1 MELVAVDLET
11 TGFDTSAD
19 RIIEI
24 GAVRL
29 TLDGDGTLVLG
40 ERFSTFV
47 APDRPIGAA
56 ITRLTGITDADLVG
70 APAAADAVARFAE
83 FAGGAWLV
91 GHNVAFDLAFL
102 ERSGYPPGA
111 RWLDSADLAS
121 VVLPGAPS
129 YALQRLAADA
139 AIDPGSAHR
148 ALDDAVTCASV
159 LRDLTLRARS
169 IDPLVLEECAATASL
184 IGEPAA
190 AFFRGLVKMRFA
202 GGGDVTSGRAPSLAL
217 GRGSPPE
224 ALSSPRF
231 AGGSPPAVALETRR
245 LPSTSP
251 PPVDLATATVFAH
264 DGPLA
269 RAVDAYEDRPQQR
282 ELAGA
287 IERIF
292 ASGGALVAEAGT
304 GVGKSMAYLVPALAR
319 AIGGERVIVSTH
331 ALPLQDQLV
340 RKDLPALQAALG
352 TGVSVALLKGRGNY
366 LCPRRWQIFRG
377 QVATRE
383 EARLLLKTLV
393 WRTTTTSGDRAELN
407 LLGGEGELWPRISA
421 DDETCTSRRCAG
433 TRGGCYLE
441 GARQAA
447 AKAGIVVAN
456 HALLLHDARAGNTI
470 LPEAEHVVVDE
481 AHRLEDVAADAFGFK
496 LEDRRLRRDLERI
509 ARSPLVVASLR
520 TGSPAGE
527 APPSSGAPPDPMRV
541 AAAEILRAEVAR
553 AHETG
558 AETFAALQELLA
570 GGSEEGSGPRD
581 RLRLTDALR
590 RDEGRWLPVE
600 VAAERLA
607 DACAGVRRAG
617 ERLEALA
624 TFEEEDAATELESA
638 LKELIG
644 TQGAI
649 AHGIHDP
656 RRGEVAWLERRGPP
670 GGTEATSIG
679 MYVAPAH
686 VGGAVR
692 RTLVDKHRSV
702 VFTSATLAVAGSLA
716 FAMERFGVSDV
727 ADGLLVGSPFDYAS
741 QASLLVPSDGV
752 LPDDP
757 DYPAECADAIT
768 EIGRALSGRTL
779 VLFTSHAAMRDVSAR
794 LEGLE
799 SSNVAVLTQGVDG
812 SRRAILERFAQG
824 GAVLLGTQSFWE
836 GVDLPG
842 DLLRCVVVTRLPF
855 DVPDDPLVQGRS
867 ERYDDPFREYHLP
880 QAALR
885 LRQGVGRLIRTR
897 TDRGAI
903 VLLDRRI
910 VTKEYGPT
918 LLASLPPA
926 RLQRVPHEALAAL
939 VAEWCA
945 R

>member
-1 MELVAVDLET
+1 M
-11 TGFDTSAD
+11 
-19 RIIEI
+19 
-24 GAVRL
+24 RL
-29 TLDGDGTLVLG
+29 TLDGDGSLALG

-56 ITRLTGITDADLVG
+56 ITRLTGITDADLVD
-70 APAAADAVARFAE
+70 APRVEDAVARFAE

-102 ERSGYPPGA
+102 ERWGHPPGA
-111 RWLDSADLAS
+111 RWLDTADIAS
-121 VVLPGAPS
+121 VVLPGSPS

-148 ALDDAVTCASV
+148 ALDDALTCAAV
-159 LRDLTLRARS
+159 LRDLAVRARA
-169 IDPLVLEECAATASL
+169 IDPLVLEEARSVAPL
-184 IGEPAA
+184 LGEPAG
-190 AFFRGLVKMRFA
+190 AFFAAVAGSAVRGVWVDGA
-202 GGGDVTSGRAPSLAL
+202 SAAATESL
-217 GRGSPPE
+217 GR
-224 ALSSPRF
+224 
-231 AGGSPPAVALETRR
+231 AGGSPVLARGTGEGRAAADGE
-245 LPSTSP
+245 SESSASP
-251 PPVDLATATVFAH
+251 TWSEHVLSPE
-264 DGPLA
+264 GPLA
-269 RAVDAYEDRPQQR
+269 LAFSGFEDRPEQR

-292 ASGGALVAEAGT
+292 DSGGALVAEAGT
-304 GVGKSMAYLVPALAR
+304 GVGKSLAYAVPALAR
-319 AIGGERVIVSTH
+319 ALAGERVIVSTH

-340 RKDLPALQAALG
+340 RKDLPALQEALA
-352 TGVSVALLKGRGNY
+352 TDVSVALLKGRGNY

-421 DDETCTSRRCAG
+421 DDETCTARRCAG

-441 GARQAA
+441 RARQAA
-447 AKAGIVVAN
+447 AAAGIVVAN

-470 LPEAEHVVVDE
+470 LPEADHVVVDE
-481 AHRLEDVAADAFGFK
+481 AHRLEDVAADAFGFR

-509 ARSPLVVASLR
+509 ARSPVVIASLR
-520 TGSPAGE
+520 SDD
-527 APPSSGAPPDPMRV
+527 PSRV
-541 AAAEILRAEVAR
+541 AAAEALRAEIAR

-558 AETFAALQELLA
+558 GETFVALDTLLE
-570 GGSEEGSGPRD
+570 GGTAEGSGSGVPLGGSRD
-581 RLRLTDALR
+581 RLRLTGGLR
-590 RDEGRWLPVE
+590 ADEGRWLPVE
-600 VAAERLA
+600 IAADRLA
-607 DACAGVRRAG
+607 DAVAGVRGAG
-617 ERLEALA
+617 ERLGALA
-624 TFEEEDAATELESA
+624 ALDDEDSATELESA
-638 LKELIG
+638 LNELIG
-644 TQGAI
+644 TRSAI
-649 AHGIHDP
+649 GHGIHEP
-656 RRGEVAWLERRGPP
+656 RQGEVAWLERRVPS
-670 GGTEATSIG
+670 GGTDATSIG
-679 MYVAPAH
+679 LYVAPAH
-686 VGGAVR
+686 VGAAIR
-692 RTLVDKHRSV
+692 RTLVDRHRSV

-727 ADGLLVGSPFDYAS
+727 ADGLVVGSPFDYAA

-757 DYPAECADAIT
+757 EYPAECAEAIT
-768 EIGRALSGRTL
+768 EIGRALGGRTL

-794 LEGLE
+794 LDGLE

-842 DLLRCVVVTRLPF
+842 DLLRCVVVARLPF

-867 ERYDDPFREYHLP
+867 ERYDDPFREYQLP

-926 RLQRVPHEALAAL
+926 RLQRVPREALAAL

>member
-1 MELVAVDLET
+1 
-11 TGFDTSAD
+11 
-19 RIIEI
+19 
-24 GAVRL
+24 VRL
-29 TLDGDGTLVLG
+29 TLDGDGALVLG

-70 APAAADAVARFAE
+70 APAAADAAARFAE
-83 FAGGAWLV
+83 FARGAWLV

-111 RWLDSADLAS
+111 RWLDSADVAS
-121 VVLPGAPS
+121 IVLPGAPS

-148 ALDDAVTCASV
+148 ALDDALTCASV

-169 IDPLVLEECAATASL
+169 IAPLALEECAATASL

-202 GGGDVTSGRAPSLAL
+202 GDGGGAAVHRAAGGGEVEGSRLVSSAKAGGD
-217 GRGSPPE
+217 
-224 ALSSPRF
+224 
-231 AGGSPPAVALETRR
+231 PPATRGQSDGSGGEP
-245 LPSTSP
+245 LPSARDGARPEVTSP
-251 PPVDLATATVFAH
+251 PPAAEAFAALATTLE
-264 DGPLA
+264 G
-269 RAVDAYEDRPQQR
+269 YEDRPQQR
-282 ELAGA
+282 ELAEA

-292 ASGGALVAEAGT
+292 ESGGALVAEAGT

-393 WRTTTTSGDRAELN
+393 WRTTTTTGDRAELN

-447 AKAGIVVAN
+447 AKARIVVAN

-520 TGSPAGE
+520 TGSSAGE
-527 APPSSGAPPDPMRV
+527 TPPSSGATPDPMRV
-541 AAAEILRAEVAR
+541 AAAEMLRAEVAR

-757 DYPAECADAIT
+757 DYAAECADAIT